1 MDANIGLSVLIAAKD
16 EELSIAEVVKSHFS
30 VLQVIKYPINWDIG
44 VLDDGSSDSTLTVL
58 TELQKQFPE
67 LKIWHNDNPSGIA
80 NAFKQLAENAQH
92 EWIYITSGD
101 GQFLAEGLEKM
112 IQAWFA
118 NPIATL
124 GVRSS
129 RFSSYGLFRS
139 VISFV
144 FRITTRVLFGIDLR
158 DPGSVKIIKKQVALS
173 HTRSTSTMRDAEQLA
188 IASQSFGGLQFVEIP
203 FSQRTTGKSSGVRL
217 GNLISNSLDIFRLI
231 PTARKL
237 TRNSLIHRTHHDKS

>member
-1 MDANIGLSVLIAAKD
+1 MDTNIGLSVLIAAKD

-80 NAFKQLAENAQH
+80 NAFKQLAENAQY

-112 IQAWFA
+112 IQVWFT
-118 NPIATL
+118 NQITTL
-124 GVRSS
+124 GVRDG
-129 RFSSYGLFRS
+129 RFRTYSGFRSLVSWLFLVVTRLLFR
-139 VISFV
+139 
-144 FRITTRVLFGIDLR
+144 LNLR
-158 DPGSVKIIKKQVALS
+158 DPGSVKIIKKRNALADLLS
-173 HTRSTSTMRDAEQLA
+173 KSTMRDAEQLA
-188 IASQSFGGLQFVEIP
+188 RAAREDGGIQFVSIP
-203 FSQRTTGKSSGVRL
+203 FMSRNTGKANGVSRS
-217 GNLISNSLDIFRLI
+217 NLIANLHDSFLIFRSNM
-231 PTARKL
+231 RK
-237 TRNSLIHRTHHDKS
+237 

>member
-1 MDANIGLSVLIAAKD
+1 MDTNIGLSVLIAAKD

-80 NAFKQLAENAQH
+80 NAFKQLAENAQY

-112 IQAWFA
+112 IQVWIT
-118 NPIATL
+118 NPITTL
-124 GVRSS
+124 GVRHG
-129 RFSSYGLFRS
+129 RFRTYSGFRSLVSWLFLVVTRLLFR
-139 VISFV
+139 
-144 FRITTRVLFGIDLR
+144 LNLR
-158 DPGSVKIIKKQVALS
+158 DPGSVKIIKKRNALADLLS
-173 HTRSTSTMRDAEQLA
+173 KSTMRDAEQLA
-188 IASQSFGGLQFVEIP
+188 RAAREDGGIQFVSIP
-203 FSQRTTGKSSGVRL
+203 FMSRYTGKANGVSRS
-217 GNLISNSLDIFRLI
+217 NLVANLQDSFLIFISNM
-231 PTARKL
+231 RK
-237 TRNSLIHRTHHDKS
+237 

>member
-16 EELSIAEVVKSHFS
+16 EELSIAEVVQSHFS
-30 VLQVIKYPINWDIG
+30 VLQASQYPINWDIG
-44 VLDDGSSDSTLTVL
+44 VLDDGSSDSTFTVL

-67 LKIWHNDNPSGIA
+67 LKIWHNEKPSGIA
-80 NAFKQLAENAQH
+80 NAFKQLAENAQY

-129 RFSSYGLFRS
+129 RFSSYGPFRS
-139 VISFV
+139 VVSYV

-158 DPGSVKIIKKQVALS
+158 DPGSVKIIEKEVALS
-173 HTRSTSTMRDAEQLA
+173 RLRSTSTMRDAEQLA
-188 IASQSFGGLQFVEIP
+188 LASQSFGGLQFVEIP
-203 FSQRTTGKSSGVRL
+203 FSQRTTGKASGVKAKNMILNIR
-217 GNLISNSLDIFRLI
+217 DILFLI
-231 PTARKL
+231 PYS
-237 TRNSLIHRTHHDKS
+237 RNLSTFKK